1 MEYNSP
7 LRYLNIDVSRYLY
20 ETYYPSLSAK
30 EKKKR
35 FNQQF
40 LNSIENYLSTYKLD
54 NIYDYE
60 TTLCI
65 RGCLYRKITYLQ
77 FITENKV
84 KYRGFSKRLSRA
96 RANQIKNEA
105 MHLKKIKKIFL

>member
-1 MEYNSP
+1 MEDNSP
-7 LRYLNIDVSRYLY
+7 LKYLNLDVSSYLY

-30 EKKKR
+30 EKKKI

-40 LNSIENYLSTYKLD
+40 LNSIQNYLSTYNID
-54 NIYDYE
+54 NIYEYE

-77 FITENKV
+77 FITENRL

-105 MHLKKIKKIFL
+105 IHLKKIKNIIL